1 MLFNPSP
8 PSVME
13 AKRLMQGG
21 AIINATAT
29 MVHRMASNHL
39 HLLAPT
45 IHIEAHGL
53 RDAGL
58 KQNCRSVGSLAMAH
72 KEAIP

>member
-13 AKRLMQGG
+13 AKRLIQGG

-29 MVHRMASNHL
+29 RVHRMASNLL
-39 HLLAPT
+39 HRLAPRIT
-45 IHIEAHGL
+45 L
-53 RDAGL
+53 RLTDSETPA
-58 KQNCRSVGSLAMAH
+58 
-72 KEAIP
+72 